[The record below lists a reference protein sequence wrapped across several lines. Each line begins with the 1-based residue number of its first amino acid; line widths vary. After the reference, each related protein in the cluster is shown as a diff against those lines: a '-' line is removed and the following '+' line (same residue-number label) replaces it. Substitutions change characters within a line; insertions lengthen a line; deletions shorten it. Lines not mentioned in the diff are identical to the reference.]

1 MKAQN
6 DAKIAAKKA
15 VVDGIKALTTDLP
28 TRHNSWQKASQSLNK
43 LREEFKKIGFVK
55 SDENDA
61 VWEDYKK
68 AQREF
73 NRLKN
78 AFYKEEKKSIEKA

>member
-1 MKAQN
+1 M
-6 DAKIAAKKA
+6 
-15 VVDGIKALTTDLP
+15 P

-78 AFYKEEKKSIEKA
+78 AFTKRKRSHIRKHREKESTNRFSA